1 MTMVFW
7 IILLLIV
14 IGLFLKFYLFAGT
27 KEPVL
32 KKTDW
37 KKDVVY
43 LYQFKRNIHV
53 PNLSPFCMKIE
64 TFTRANKIDYEV
76 VEGNFN
82 RSHKGLLPFIELN
95 GEQIADSEFIIYKLA
110 EKFNVKENLS
120 KEKAGS
126 LRALSR
132 MFDEEVFRIQMKYKI
147 QSEDVVRIMLT
158 DLPDFLIPLIHPIIR
173 IFIGRRIS
181 ASGYGAHSDEELLQ
195 MYRRDL
201 QAAVDILGDNKFF
214 GGDKLVMADCVVYG
228 QLASLYLLP
237 SDTLVHE
244 VIRKEF
250 PKLGKY
256 VEDVTLEYYS
266 DFPCAKK
273 LTQ

>member
-7 IILLLIV
+7 IIFLLIL
-14 IGLFLKFYLFAGT
+14 IGVFLKFYLFAGT

-32 KKTDW
+32 RKVDW

-64 TFTRANKIDYEV
+64 LFMRANKIDYEV
-76 VEGNFN
+76 VEGNFT

-95 GEQIADSEFIIYKLA
+95 GEQIADSEFIIHKLA
-110 EKFNVKENLS
+110 EKFNVKENLP
-120 KEKAGS
+120 KERAGS

-147 QSEDVVRIMLT
+147 QSEEIVGIMLA

-173 IFIGRRIS
+173 LFFSRRLS
-181 ASGYGAHSDEELLQ
+181 ASGYGAHNDEELLQ

-201 QAAVDILGDNKFF
+201 QATVDILGDNKFF

-228 QLASLYLLP
+228 QIASIYLLP
-237 SDTLVHE
+237 AETLVHE
-244 VIRKEF
+244 IIRKEF
-250 PKLGKY
+250 PQLGTY
-256 VEDVTLEYYS
+256 VENVTTQYFT

-273 LTQ
+273 LMQ